1 MSDNKI
7 IDFEEKVLTKDEIET
22 DYVDIKQA
30 SQILNN
36 VSTRT
41 AYRYIDTVLET
52 KGVNVKVIEIVSN
65 GGKKKL
71 YLKADIINISKILN
85 KDKTVLVNVPF
96 SVNDRDVNDSHHSES
111 VPSGMSSSG
120 NESRGAVKEG
130 GLVPQD
136 NANQLVKKIEEGF
149 SSINELKL
157 GVREYADNIREL
169 NDNIRNANIT
179 VQSFMGKVIDQG
191 IDLKERYLKD
201 REERTQIE
209 RQQAETLR
217 LLLERTS
224 KPTSP
229 NGLILLVSFLVLVI
243 AGGTGWFFITTSQ
256 QRIEKQ
262 FDERLTQERQLQKDQ
277 YQETIKQLQESLSK
291 LTIVN
296 SVGNPSIE
304 PVKK

>member
-71 YLKADIINISKILN
+71 YLKSDIINISKILN

-111 VPSGMSSSG
+111 VPSVMSSSG
-120 NESRGAVKEG
+120 NESRGTVKEG

-149 SSINELKL
+149 TSINELKL

-217 LLLERTS
+217 LLLERTN
-224 KPTSP
+224 KPTAAY
-229 NGLILLVSFLVLVI
+229 GLILLVSFLVLVI

-277 YQETIKQLQESLSK
+277 YQETIKQLQESLNK